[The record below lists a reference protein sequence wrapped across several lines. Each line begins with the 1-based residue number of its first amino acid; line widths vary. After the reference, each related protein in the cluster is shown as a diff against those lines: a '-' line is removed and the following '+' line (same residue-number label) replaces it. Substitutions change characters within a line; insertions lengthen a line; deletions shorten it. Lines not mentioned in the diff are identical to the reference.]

1 MRFRLFNMENLE
13 ELKNK
18 YEGKQ
23 MIAKREDM
31 FGIKK
36 KITIH
41 SLVIISNDEKETVNF
56 NYSWQSNKSEDIPIS
71 WNIIPI
77 EEILNNWYY

>member
-1 MRFRLFNMENLE
+1 LE

-18 YEGKQ
+18 YEGNQ

-31 FGIKK
+31 FGVKK

-41 SLVIISNDEKETVNF
+41 SLVIISNNGKETVNF
-56 NYSWQSNKSEDIPIS
+56 NYSWQINKSEDIPI
-71 WNIIPI
+71 P
-77 EEILNNWYY
+77 

>member
-1 MRFRLFNMENLE
+1 MENLE

-18 YEGKQ
+18 YEGNQ

-31 FGIKK
+31 FGVKK

-41 SLVIISNDEKETVNF
+41 SLVIINDNGKEIINCS
-56 NYSWQSNKSEDIPIS
+56 YS
-71 WNIIPI
+71 WNIGESLGNMSI
-77 EEILNNWYY
+77 EKLLSNYELKQQI